1 MLRDKSL
8 SHEKVIRY
16 LNTIREF
23 FMPGWMRIMG
33 ADR

>member
-1 MLRDKSL
+1 VLTDYDD
-8 SHEKVIRY
+8 EKVIRY
-16 LNTIREF
+16 LNTIQEI